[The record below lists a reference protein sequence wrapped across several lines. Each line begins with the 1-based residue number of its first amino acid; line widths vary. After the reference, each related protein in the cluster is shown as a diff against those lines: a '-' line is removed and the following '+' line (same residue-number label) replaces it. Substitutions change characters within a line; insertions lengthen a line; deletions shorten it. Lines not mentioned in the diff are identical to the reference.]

1 MHACPALLLHFSL
14 TLLSLQIV
22 KAAPPG
28 TEDEDEEDVVEFN
41 PVFTYPIFGEQEQ
54 IYGYKDLHINV
65 IRTDPS
71 LS

>member
-1 MHACPALLLHFSL
+1 
-14 TLLSLQIV
+14 LQIV